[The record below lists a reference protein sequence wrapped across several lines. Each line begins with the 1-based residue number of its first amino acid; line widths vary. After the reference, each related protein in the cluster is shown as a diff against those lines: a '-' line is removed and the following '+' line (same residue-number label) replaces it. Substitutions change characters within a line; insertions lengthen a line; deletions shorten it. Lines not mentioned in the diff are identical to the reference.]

1 MSFDSRFDTGPNITE
16 FSLVCRYCRHEPE
29 HLMPDLLLIVE
40 DSPVMRHVLKRIMS
54 RSLWQKDQI
63 LEASNGAEGLVLAR
77 TPGVCLVLTDIRMP
91 VMGGLELLQRMQEDE
106 RLRHVPVMIVTAVT
120 TCAAEMKAR
129 ELGAAGYIRKPFDPD
144 QITGEVMRVLA
155 AARRSRLV
163 APAPVE
169 QPAFCATR
177 REAKGTLV

>member
-1 MSFDSRFDTGPNITE
+1 MA
-16 FSLVCRYCRHEPE
+16 
-29 HLMPDLLLIVE
+29 DLLLIVE

-77 TPGVCLVLTDIRMP
+77 TPGVCLVLTDILMP
-91 VMGGLELLQRMQEDE
+91 VMGGLELLE
-106 RLRHVPVMIVTAVT
+106 RIRGDASLRHVQVMIVTAVT

-144 QITGEVMRVLA
+144 QITGEVTGVLA
-155 AARRSRLV
+155 AARRSRSV

-169 QPAFCATR
+169 QPALCTTR
-177 REAKGTLV
+177 REAKGPRV